1 MKVFNFQ
8 ELQQRT
14 DINTS
19 GGRIVPQLL
28 KKPVGNQYLEVL
40 KVLVPPESLVPLLIC
55 AQFERD
61 YLCSTHYFS
70 RSHI

>member
-19 GGRIVPQLL
+19 GGRIVPHLL

-40 KVLVPPESLVPLLIC
+40 KVLVPPESLVPL
-55 AQFERD
+55 
-61 YLCSTHYFS
+61 
-70 RSHI
+70 

>member
-40 KVLVPPESLVPLLIC
+40 KVLVPPESLVPL
-55 AQFERD
+55 
-61 YLCSTHYFS
+61 
-70 RSHI
+70 